1 SAPAV
6 NRLLPPRSSKGAASR
21 TRTRA
26 PCPRAAKAAHMP
38 ALPAPTTTTS
48 NSPAIISFPP
58 LGFAGNGVAR
68 PAGKG
73 QASLAGVSS
82 LLFPRG
88 REEFAFF
95 SRKLLIERE
104 LSQVAPCL
112 AGKQQGGAAS
122 GDRSLDE
129 RAPRAS
135 SLWVEATAV
144 DTSRARMKISSIMT
158 IG

>member
-1 SAPAV
+1 
-6 NRLLPPRSSKGAASR
+6 
-21 TRTRA
+21 
-26 PCPRAAKAAHMP
+26 MP

-82 LLFPRG
+82 LLFPRS

-95 SRKLLIERE
+95 LPKPLIERE
-104 LSQVAPCL
+104 LSMFSACL
-112 AGKQQGGAAS
+112 AGKQQGGATS
-122 GDRSLDE
+122 GDRRPNE
-129 RAPRAS
+129 RPR
-135 SLWVEATAV
+135 
-144 DTSRARMKISSIMT
+144 RALS
-158 IG
+158 